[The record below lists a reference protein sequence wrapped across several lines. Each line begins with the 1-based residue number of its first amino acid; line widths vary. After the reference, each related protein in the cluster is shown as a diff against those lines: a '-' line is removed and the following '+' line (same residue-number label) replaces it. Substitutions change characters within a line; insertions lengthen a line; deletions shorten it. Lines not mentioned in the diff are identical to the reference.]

1 LRFSFHWALPFPE
14 HIMTLYRCHFLDA
27 HDHIEAREEID
38 AVSLID
44 AIDRSNAMLDH
55 RSHHHAVEVW
65 AGNRWVYRAGR
76 IVKMRPESATL
87 ANSGP
92 CESPRTAA

>member
-1 LRFSFHWALPFPE
+1 
-14 HIMTLYRCHFLDA
+14 MTLYRCHFLDP

-55 RSHHHAVEVW
+55 RSHHHAVEFGPATDGCTV
-65 AGNRWVYRAGR
+65 RGR
-76 IVKMRPESATL
+76 IVKCA
-87 ANSGP
+87 
-92 CESPRTAA
+92 

>member
-1 LRFSFHWALPFPE
+1 
-14 HIMTLYRCHFLDA
+14 MTLYRCHFLDP

-55 RSHHHAVEVW
+55 RSHHDAVEVW
-65 AGNRWVYRAGR
+65 AGNRWIYRAGPDR
-76 IVKMRPESATL
+76 KMRTESATL
-87 ANSGP
+87 PSSEP
-92 CESPRTAA
+92 HESPRTAA

>member
-1 LRFSFHWALPFPE
+1 
-14 HIMTLYRCHFLDA
+14 MTLYRCHFLDR

-65 AGNRWVYRAGR
+65 AGNRWVYRAGPDR
-76 IVKMRPESATL
+76 KMRPESATL
-87 ANSGP
+87 ANP
-92 CESPRTAA
+92 ESYEPARTAA

>member
-1 LRFSFHWALPFPE
+1 
-14 HIMTLYRCHFLDA
+14 MTLYRCHFLDA

-87 ANSGP
+87 VNSGP